1 MGAKLSRK
9 NLPRQDDDNMV
20 LKFNS
25 YIKLPSHSSGGFD
38 HADVHL
44 QSGTVFVAHTAN
56 GTVEIIDGLKNNHI
70 STIEDC
76 PEASGVL
83 CAQKENIVFAASR
96 GTGKV
101 IVIDANTHDVL
112 RELKVGPKPNG
123 LAWDTRHKKL
133 LVADVNTFQALLL
146 DPNLRGVLATSKLP
160 GRPRW
165 CIYDAALDLFLVNI
179 LDPPGLAVLSSNDL
193 VQNNFLPVS
202 AAGPHGLD
210 LESTGRPFIAC
221 DGKKIILLDI
231 KNGHELSS
239 VSIKGEPDVIWYN
252 GKRNLLYCAM
262 GKSGIIE
269 VIDTKEFMI
278 TDEIKTEDGAH
289 TIAFNQNTQHLYA
302 FLPQSCRAAVYEEA

>member
-1 MGAKLSRK
+1 
-9 NLPRQDDDNMV
+9 
-20 LKFNS
+20 
-25 YIKLPSHSSGGFD
+25 
-38 HADVHL
+38 
-44 QSGTVFVAHTAN
+44 
-56 GTVEIIDGLKNNHI
+56 HI

-101 IVIDANTHDVL
+101 IVIDANTHNVL

-146 DPNLRGVLATSKLP
+146 DPNLRDVLATSKLP

-262 GKSGIIE
+262 GKPGIIE

-278 TDEIKTEDGAH
+278 TDEVKTEDGAH
-289 TIAFNQNTQHLYA
+289 TIAFNQNTQRLYA